1 MAAWSIERERES
13 SITNS
18 FNPPSEEDTYEDYTV
33 MYIYIYVYSEYDS
46 KFHAIMQSPG
56 TIIILR
62 TKSKQKYISIKYKI
76 YSTFC

>member
-13 SITNS
+13 SVTNS
-18 FNPPSEEDTYEDYTV
+18 VNPPSEEDTYEDDTV

-56 TIIILR
+56 TIIKR
-62 TKSKQKYISIKYKI
+62 TKSKQKSISIKYKI